1 MRPDRVLALLC
12 KPTAEEEGEEWRP
25 FPTSLL
31 LLSLFR
37 QENSIETENHVF
49 RKSTSRLRRV
59 KITENI
65 FPSMLEGGEREG
77 GRGIVYLARSRA
89 HTVCQANREKRSKG
103 NI

>member
-1 MRPDRVLALLC
+1 MAPSPNL
-12 KPTAEEEGEEWRP
+12 PPPP
-25 FPTSLL
+25 FLVSPRK
-31 LLSLFR
+31 FK
-37 QENSIETENHVF
+37 IETENHVF

-77 GRGIVYLARSRA
+77 GRGVVYLARSRA